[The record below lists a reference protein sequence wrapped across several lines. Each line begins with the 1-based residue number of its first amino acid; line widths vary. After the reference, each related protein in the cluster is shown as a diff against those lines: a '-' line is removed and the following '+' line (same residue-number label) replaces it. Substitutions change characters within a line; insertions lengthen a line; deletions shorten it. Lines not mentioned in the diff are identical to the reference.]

1 MSSKYSYQDSDSD
14 DSDSED
20 EDFINKFKN
29 KQFIGQISDL
39 QNSNTKQNEKIRT
52 DSENSANGFSFK
64 SKIQDQ
70 TNQYGHFS
78 RENSNNSILNSQ
90 NSQPLYIPAKKV
102 KTNIKKILSDDSD
115 EEDSHMKLSS
125 YNNKIKNSDYYNQSL
140 TNSNSQAQS
149 RKFMH
154 SSTQKGVSLQSKI
167 QKQQEIAQREPAFPL
182 LEVPSS
188 QEDLVISTKKYK
200 EIENFF
206 NELTKGG
213 NRNILFLL
221 GSSGVGKKTIIS
233 YIVEKK
239 FKMQILHLN
248 RMRKLQQS
256 ADNDMDNE
264 NSKAL
269 TNTSYLENPVDLL
282 LYALGR
288 SQSANLY
295 RNEVIVMQELPE
307 NASFYDLKRISDFI
321 NTRYTKSRIKRN
333 PLIFILNNS
342 IYSPYQITKIFKD
355 QCPEFYANY
364 TTEINLPRPSDKE
377 IQQFVQKQ
385 MSNNIKFQAFSGYQR
400 NEIVQ
405 DIVTTANGDISN
417 ALNQLRMA
425 SYSKIPSSISIKNK
439 KKGDNQKEANKKE
452 KQKDNE
458 FTIFHTIGKFLY
470 NKRKIK
476 GSKEEP
482 RQMTKEELLSGK
494 TEFYFDPL
502 KMISQINCSQD
513 FFRNSIQQNY
523 LDFYGNIEDVVNQ
536 ANNYVLCDIFDRQN
550 FNEKYEIVKEENS
563 YLSSLIVGQGVM
575 INNLN
580 GKDVKKKYQ
589 SIAKSQLSN
598 LETEKKQRK
607 NALKKQIPYLSLS
620 KYVLEYNHHLSIN
633 PQVLAQDFVK
643 LKGSWNQQKQIEE
656 NTNSIDSIGFDQL
669 SDCANEQSLQFNTQ
683 NGLGNQKGM
692 IVFRKEIIQKEIIE
706 DDIEDC

>member
-1 MSSKYSYQDSDSD
+1 MNNKNTYSDSESD
-14 DSDSED
+14 DSESED

-29 KQFIGQISDL
+29 KQLIGQITEL
-39 QNSNTKQNEKIRT
+39 QNSNTQQNEEIRT
-52 DSENSANGFSFK
+52 DSENSANGFNFK
-64 SKIQDQ
+64 SKIQEQ
-70 TNQYGHFS
+70 TNQNGCFS

-115 EEDSHMKLSS
+115 EEDSHMKQSS
-125 YNNKIKNSDYYNQSL
+125 HNNKVKNSEYNSSL
-140 TNSNSQAQS
+140 NNSNSQLQS
-149 RKFMH
+149 RKIMH
-154 SSTQKGVSLQSKI
+154 SSSQNGHSFESKI
-167 QKQQEIAQREPAFPL
+167 QKQQQVVQREPAFPL

-188 QEDLVISTKKYK
+188 QEDLVVSTKKYK
-200 EIENFF
+200 EVEAFF
-206 NELTKGG
+206 NDLARGSK
-213 NRNILFLL
+213 NILFLL
-221 GSSGVGKKTIIS
+221 GSSGIGKKTLIS

-256 ADNDMDNE
+256 ADNDMDDE
-264 NSKAL
+264 NSRAL

-282 LYALGR
+282 LYALSR
-288 SQSANLY
+288 SQSASLY
-295 RNEVIVMQELPE
+295 KNEVIVMQELPE
-307 NASFYDLKRISDFI
+307 NASFYDLKRISEFI
-321 NTRYTKSRIKRN
+321 NTRYIKSRIKRN

-342 IYSPYQITKIFKD
+342 IYSPYQINKLFKD
-355 QCPEFYANY
+355 QCPEFYNNC

-377 IQQFVQKQ
+377 IQQFIQKQ
-385 MSNNIKFQAFSGYQR
+385 MSNNIKFQALSGYQR
-400 NEIVQ
+400 NEIIQ
-405 DIVTTANGDISN
+405 DIVNTANGDLSN

-425 SYSKIPSSISIKNK
+425 SYSKIPSSLSIKNK
-439 KKGDNQKEANKKE
+439 KKGENQKEANKKE

-470 NKRKIK
+470 NKRKMK
-476 GSKEEP
+476 GSKEDP

-502 KMISQINCSQD
+502 KMIQQINCSQD

-523 LDFYGNIEDVVNQ
+523 LDFYANIEDVVNQ
-536 ANNYVLCDIFDRQN
+536 ANNYVLCDIFDRIN

-575 INNLN
+575 LNNLN

-598 LETEKKQRK
+598 LETEKRQRK
-607 NALKKQIPYLSLS
+607 NALKKQIPYITLS
-620 KYVLEYNHHLSIN
+620 KYVLEFNHHLSIN

-669 SDCANEQSLQFNTQ
+669 SDGANEQSLQFNKQ
-683 NGLGNQKGM
+683 NGLIPQKS
-692 IVFRKEIIQKEIIE
+692 IVVFRKEIIQKEIIE
-706 DDIEDC
+706 DDIEDCW